1 MLHNFAGFF
10 EHESCGFCT
19 PCRVGA
25 RLIFEIVDAFRQGR
39 GSAPLID
46 QLRDVGMLM
55 QRDSFC
61 GLGSSA
67 PTAFLDALRQNPELF
82 TSRLAQQQGPVFD
95 LEQALVEFKSVVD
108 QEVEHA

>member
-1 MLHNFAGFF
+1 M
-10 EHESCGFCT
+10 
-19 PCRVGA
+19 
-25 RLIFEIVDAFRQGR
+25 
-39 GSAPLID
+39 ID

-67 PTAFLDALRQNPELF
+67 PTAFLDALNQSPELF
-82 TSRLAQQQGPVFD
+82 GSRLAQQEGPVFD
-95 LEQALVEFKSVVD
+95 LEEALAEFRSVVD